1 MDKKPEK
8 LVPEVRFKGFTD
20 DWEQHKLGEIS
31 FKVNTKNKENL
42 TLPVLSNS
50 AEYGIVNQEDYFDKK
65 IANRTDNYYIVKHND
80 FVYNPRISKKAP
92 YGPIRRNTLDTKGL
106 MSPLYYVFR
115 INDGNYIYLDYYFKS
130 SKWYKFMYQNGD
142 SGARS
147 DRFAIKDKIFQMMPI
162 SMPNTK
168 EQNKIGQLI
177 QTLQKLIDLQQRK
190 LEQLKQLKK
199 AMLQQLFIDKKS
211 KQPNL
216 RFKIFNGDWE
226 QRKFLDEIDSIIDYR
241 GKTPKKLGMSWSKT
255 GYLAL
260 STLNVK
266 NGWIDKKSKDSHFGS
281 QALYD
286 IWMKNTPLYKDQV
299 VFTTEAPMGNVAQI
313 PDNEKYILSQRTIA
327 FNPSQRLIDGFL
339 ADLLSTKNIQNKL
352 MSLATGGTAKGVSQ
366 KSLKFL
372 KIAFPSNEEQNFIHK
387 VIKLFQILITLQQN
401 KLTQLTTLKKYL
413 LQNLFI

>member
-1 MDKKPEK
+1 MNEQNKK
-8 LVPEVRFKGFTD
+8 VPTVRFKGFTN

-190 LEQLKQLKK
+190 LALLKQLKK
-199 AMLQQLFIDKKS
+199 GMLQKMFADKGS
-211 KQPNL
+211 KRPIL
-216 RFKIFNGDWE
+216 RFECFNDDWE
-226 QRKFLDEIDSIIDYR
+226 SVHLGNILKERNDKSQANDEYPLMSFVQ
-241 GKTPKKLGMSWSKT
+241 GNGVTPK
-255 GYLAL
+255 
-260 STLNVK
+260 STRYNREFLV
-266 NGWIDKKSKDSHFGS
+266 KDSHKKYKKTELGDFIYSSNNLDTGS
-281 QALYD
+281 IGFNQTGKAVISPVYS
-286 IWMKNTPLYKDQV
+286 IFYSKNNQESKLIGV
-299 VFTTEAPMGNVAQI
+299 
-313 PDNEKYILSQRTIA
+313 LSQRKDFINKMIRYRQGVVYGQWKIHEQDFLNIKIRIPHDQEQVKIINE
-327 FNPSQRLIDGFL
+327 FNTLYQ
-339 ADLLSTKNIQNKL
+339 
-352 MSLATGGTAKGVSQ
+352 
-366 KSLKFL
+366 SLKVQKERL
-372 KIAFPSNEEQNFIHK
+372 KLLNQLKKA
-387 VIKLFQILITLQQN
+387 LLQQM
-401 KLTQLTTLKKYL
+401 
-413 LQNLFI
+413 FI

>member
-190 LEQLKQLKK
+190 LRQLKQLKMV
-199 AMLQQLFIDKKS
+199 MLQQLFVDKNNQ
-211 KQPNL
+211 QPNL
-216 RFKIFNGDWE
+216 RFKKFNGNWE
-226 QRKFLDEIDSIIDYR
+226 LH
-241 GKTPKKLGMSWSKT
+241 KLGDVILDYKK
-255 GYLAL
+255 
-260 STLNVK
+260 K
-266 NGWIDKKSKDSHFGS
+266 NNNDLLPVLTSSFQGIEYQEKHFGS
-281 QALYD
+281 KQKHDTSDYNVLPKEYMTYRNRSD
-286 IWMKNTPLYKDQV
+286 NGYFRFNINKLGIIGIVSKFYP
-299 VFTTEAPMGNVAQI
+299 VFTTINTNKQ
-313 PDNEKYILSQRTIA
+313 
-327 FNPSQRLIDGFL
+327 FL
-339 ADLLSTKNIQNKL
+339 ASYLNYNPRLKNYFKVV
-352 MSLATGGTAKGVSQ
+352 SVGTSQ
-366 KSLKFL
+366 HVLSLKNFKKTNL
-372 KIAFPSNEEQNFIHK
+372 LFPSKSEQDKIGDFFNLLNKIIF
-387 VIKLFQILITLQQN
+387 LQQN

-413 LQNLFI
+413 LQKMFI

>member
-1 MDKKPEK
+1 M
-8 LVPEVRFKGFTD
+8 
-20 DWEQHKLGEIS
+20 GEIS

-190 LEQLKQLKK
+190 LRQLKQLKMV
-199 AMLQQLFIDKKS
+199 MLQQLFVDKNNQ
-211 KQPNL
+211 QPNL
-216 RFKIFNGDWE
+216 RFKKFNGNWE
-226 QRKFLDEIDSIIDYR
+226 LH
-241 GKTPKKLGMSWSKT
+241 KLGDVILDYKK
-255 GYLAL
+255 
-260 STLNVK
+260 K
-266 NGWIDKKSKDSHFGS
+266 NNNDLLPVLTSSFQGIEYQEKHFGS
-281 QALYD
+281 KQKHDTSDYNVLPKEYMTYRNRSD
-286 IWMKNTPLYKDQV
+286 NGYFRFNINKLGIIGIVSKFYP
-299 VFTTEAPMGNVAQI
+299 VFTTINTNKQ
-313 PDNEKYILSQRTIA
+313 
-327 FNPSQRLIDGFL
+327 FL
-339 ADLLSTKNIQNKL
+339 ASYLNYNPRLKNYFKVV
-352 MSLATGGTAKGVSQ
+352 SVGTSQ
-366 KSLKFL
+366 HVLSLKNFKKTNL
-372 KIAFPSNEEQNFIHK
+372 LFPSKSEQDKIGDFFNLLNKIIF
-387 VIKLFQILITLQQN
+387 LQQN

-413 LQNLFI
+413 LQKMFI

>member
-1 MDKKPEK
+1 M
-8 LVPEVRFKGFTD
+8 
-20 DWEQHKLGEIS
+20 GEIS

-162 SMPNTK
+162 NMPNTK

-190 LEQLKQLKK
+190 LNQLKRLKR
-199 AMLQQLFIDKKS
+199 AMLQQLFVDKNC
-211 KQPNL
+211 KQPIL
-216 RFKIFNGDWE
+216 RFKNFNDNWE
-226 QRKFLDEIDSIIDYR
+226 ERKLSDIANYRNGKAHEQYIDMNGIYTVVNSKFISTNGKVKKFSNKPIELLKKGEIAFVLSDVPNGKALAKAYLIDSDNRYSLNQRIAGI
-241 GKTPKKLGMSWSKT
+241 TPSSDINSYFLYILMNRNRYFLKFDDGVGQTNLSKKDIEEFKENYPLFDGT
-255 GYLAL
+255 VPCQVY
-260 STLNVK
+260 TLNNK
-266 NGWIDKKSKDSHFGS
+266 N
-281 QALYD
+281 
-286 IWMKNTPLYKDQV
+286 
-299 VFTTEAPMGNVAQI
+299 
-313 PDNEKYILSQRTIA
+313 
-327 FNPSQRLIDGFL
+327 
-339 ADLLSTKNIQNKL
+339 
-352 MSLATGGTAKGVSQ
+352 
-366 KSLKFL
+366 
-372 KIAFPSNEEQNFIHK
+372 
-387 VIKLFQILITLQQN
+387 
-401 KLTQLTTLKKYL
+401 
-413 LQNLFI
+413 

>member
-1 MDKKPEK
+1 M
-8 LVPEVRFKGFTD
+8 G
-20 DWEQHKLGEIS
+20 GIS

-50 AEYGIVNQEDYFDKK
+50 AEYGIVNQEDYFDKQ

-177 QTLQKLIDLQQRK
+177 QTLQKLISLQQRK

-199 AMLQQLFIDKKS
+199 AMLQQLFVDKNN
-211 KQPNL
+211 KQPNS
-216 RFKIFNGDWE
+216 RFKNFKGNWE
-226 QRKFLDEIDSIIDYR
+226 QHRLEEVAQVTMGQSPSSKNYTDNPNDYVLVQGNADLKSNKISPRVWTKEITKQVHKGEIIMTVR
-241 GKTPKKLGMSWSKT
+241 APV
-255 GYLAL
+255 GYLAMA
-260 STLNVK
+260 NMDAVI
-266 NGWIDKKSKDSHFGS
+266 GRG
-281 QALYD
+281 
-286 IWMKNTPLYKDQV
+286 
-299 VFTTEAPMGNVAQI
+299 VA
-313 PDNEKYILSQRTIA
+313 A
-327 FNPSQRLIDGFL
+327 IDGNKYL
-339 ADLLSTKNIQNKL
+339 YYLLQTKL
-352 MSLATGGTAKGVSQ
+352 MDRTWEKLSSGSTFESI
-366 KSLKFL
+366 S
-372 KIAFPSNEEQNFIHK
+372 SNDIKNLEIKVTETEEEK
-387 VIKLFQILITLQQN
+387 LITKLMNTVTYFVTLQKN
-401 KLTQLTTLKKYL
+401 NLTQLTTLKKYL